1 MSNDSSSVLVG
12 NKTFYYGNDNTTKR
26 KIIAGLVVDTDLLLN
41 QDNDKKDIIDNYT
54 ISGLLEDNKDLYKD
68 VNLSYDPYNEENID
82 SKGCSYLRIFYN
94 DQNVN
99 LSSLRE
105 AKNYLNFNRNMNN
118 KFLNSIHYKTK
129 VITYLGI
136 IALGYLIIAFTIFL
150 IFQKK
155 RYQTNGYG
163 LIVKKL
169 LMDWRL

>member
-1 MSNDSSSVLVG
+1 M
-12 NKTFYYGNDNTTKR
+12 
-26 KIIAGLVVDTDLLLN
+26 
-41 QDNDKKDIIDNYT
+41 
-54 ISGLLEDNKDLYKD
+54 
-68 VNLSYDPYNEENID
+68 
-82 SKGCSYLRIFYN
+82 
-94 DQNVN
+94 N

-163 LIVKKL
+163 SYCEKATYGLVIVIFLILFIFPLIFGCINIKKANDAEKMDVNKDYSTFRNLNIVFIAIGFALFLFLIVYIVIVPIKCGFEEKNL
-169 LMDWRL
+169 DIKPQKEKIETSSTTVNNIK